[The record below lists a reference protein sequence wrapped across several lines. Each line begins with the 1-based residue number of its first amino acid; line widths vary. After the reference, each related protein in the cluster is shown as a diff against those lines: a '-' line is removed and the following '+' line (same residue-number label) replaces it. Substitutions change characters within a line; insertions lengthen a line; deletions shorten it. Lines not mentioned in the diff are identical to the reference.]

1 MRLAWAFLCI
11 MNVVQQSKTL
21 HNDLSQDNI
30 MLHFPPDNLSVIYIG
45 VCDWGEVGRLG
56 EDNPS
61 PYGFVTKEKSATQ

>member
-1 MRLAWAFLCI
+1 M
-11 MNVVQQSKTL
+11 

-30 MLHFPPDNLSVIYIG
+30 MLHFLLDNFLLVYIS

-61 PYGFVTKEKSATQ
+61 PYGFVVKEEIKNQQL